1 MDNFSEATIY
11 QHQAMSVKIAQFL
24 RGTVAVILVGGVMY
38 AAALVAHREERV
50 APTPV
55 ASVASQQ

>member
-1 MDNFSEATIY
+1 MNEFYSTFNEPRLIPRRIG
-11 QHQAMSVKIAQFL
+11 HVL